1 MRLTILI
8 LMIFIFSCSGKDK
21 VPEGVLEPAK
31 MEKVMTDLLM
41 SESFAESYLLIDTS
55 KKRDEWFTGEL
66 NKVLAV
72 QGVTQDQ
79 VRKRLDFYKTR
90 PDLFKVIIDSIN
102 ARAQRNRD
110 KIYDQEKKKA
120 INVE

>member
-1 MRLTILI
+1 MRLIILI
-8 LMIFIFSCSGKDK
+8 LLIFAFSCGRKDK

-72 QGVTQDQ
+72 QDVTQDQ
-79 VRKRLDFYKTR
+79 VRKSLDFYKTR

-110 KIYDQEKKKA
+110 KVYDMEKRKRIK
-120 INVE
+120 VE

>member
-1 MRLTILI
+1 MRLIILI
-8 LMIFIFSCSGKDK
+8 LLIFAFSCGRNDK

-72 QGVTQDQ
+72 QDVTQDQ
-79 VRKRLDFYKTR
+79 IRKSLDFYKTR

-110 KIYDQEKKKA
+110 NIYDMEKRKSKK
-120 INVE
+120 VE

>member
-1 MRLTILI
+1 MRLIILI
-8 LMIFIFSCSGKDK
+8 LLVFVFSCGRKDK

-31 MEKVMTDLLM
+31 MEKVITDLLM
-41 SESFAESYLLIDTS
+41 SESFAESYLLLDTS

-66 NKVLAV
+66 NKVLAI
-72 QGVTQDQ
+72 QDVTQVQ
-79 VRKRLDFYKTR
+79 IRKSLDFYKTR

-110 KIYDQEKKKA
+110 KVYDMEKKKRLK
-120 INVE
+120 VE

>member
-1 MRLTILI
+1 MRLIVLI
-8 LMIFIFSCSGKDK
+8 LLVFAFSCGRKDE

-55 KKRDEWFTGEL
+55 KKRDEWFSGEL
-66 NKVLAV
+66 NKVLAI
-72 QGVTQDQ
+72 QDVTQDQ
-79 VRKRLDFYKTR
+79 VRKSINFYKTR

-110 KIYDQEKKKA
+110 KVYDMEKRKRIK
-120 INVE
+120 VE

>member
-1 MRLTILI
+1 MRLIILI
-8 LMIFIFSCSGKDK
+8 LLIFAFSCGRKDK

-41 SESFAESYLLIDTS
+41 SESFTESYLLLDTS

-66 NKVLAV
+66 NKVLAI
-72 QGVTQDQ
+72 QDVTQDQ
-79 VRKRLDFYKTR
+79 IRKSLDFYRTR
-90 PDLFKVIIDSIN
+90 PDLFKVIVDSIN

-110 KIYDQEKKKA
+110 KVYDMEKRKRIK
-120 INVE
+120 VE

>member
-1 MRLTILI
+1 MRLIILI
-8 LMIFIFSCSGKDK
+8 LLIFAFSCGRKDK

-66 NKVLAV
+66 NKVLAI
-72 QGVTQDQ
+72 QDVTQDQ
-79 VRKRLDFYKTR
+79 IRKSLDFYKTR
-90 PDLFKVIIDSIN
+90 PDLFKVIVDSIN

-110 KIYDQEKKKA
+110 KVYDMEKRKRIK
-120 INVE
+120 VE

>member
-1 MRLTILI
+1 MRLIILI
-8 LMIFIFSCSGKDK
+8 LLIFAFSCGRKDK

-66 NKVLAV
+66 NKVLAI
-72 QGVTQDQ
+72 QDVTQDQ
-79 VRKRLDFYKTR
+79 IRKSLDFYKTR

-110 KIYDQEKKKA
+110 KVYDMEKRKRLK
-120 INVE
+120 VE

>member
-8 LMIFIFSCSGKDK
+8 LMIFVFSCSGKDK
-21 VPEGVLEPAK
+21 VPEGVLEPDK

-72 QGVTQDQ
+72 QDVTQDQ
-79 VRKRLDFYKTR
+79 VRKSLDFYKTR

-110 KIYDQEKKKA
+110 KIYDMEKRRA
-120 INVE
+120 IKVE

>member
-1 MRLTILI
+1 MKLIILVV
-8 LMIFIFSCSGKDK
+8 LIFAFSCKGKDK

-72 QGVTQDQ
+72 QDVTQDQ
-79 VRKRLDFYKTR
+79 VRKSLDFYKTR

-110 KIYDQEKKKA
+110 RVYDMEKKKRL
-120 INVE
+120 NMD

>member
-1 MRLTILI
+1 MRLIILI
-8 LMIFIFSCSGKDK
+8 MLISAFSCGRKDK

-66 NKVLAV
+66 NKVLAI
-72 QGVTQDQ
+72 QDVTQDQ
-79 VRKRLDFYKTR
+79 VRKSLDFYKTR

-110 KIYDQEKKKA
+110 KVYDMEKRKRIK
-120 INVE
+120 VE

>member
-1 MRLTILI
+1 MRLIILI
-8 LMIFIFSCSGKDK
+8 LLIFAFSCGRNDK

-41 SESFAESYLLIDTS
+41 SESFAESYLLLDTS

-72 QGVTQDQ
+72 QDVTQDQ
-79 VRKRLDFYKTR
+79 VRKSLDFYKTR

-110 KIYDQEKKKA
+110 NIYDIEKRKSKK
-120 INVE
+120 VE

>member
-1 MRLTILI
+1 MRMVILI
-8 LMIFIFSCSGKDK
+8 LVVFLFSCGRKDK

-66 NKVLAV
+66 NKVLAI
-72 QGVTQDQ
+72 QDVTQDQ
-79 VRKRLDFYKTR
+79 VRKSLDFYKTR

-110 KIYDQEKKKA
+110 KVYDMEKRKRIK
-120 INVE
+120 VE

>member
-1 MRLTILI
+1 MRLIILI
-8 LMIFIFSCSGKDK
+8 LLIFAFSCGRKDK

-66 NKVLAV
+66 NKVLAL
-72 QGVTQDQ
+72 QDVTQDQ
-79 VRKRLDFYKTR
+79 VRKSLDFYKTR

-110 KIYDQEKKKA
+110 KVYDMEKRKRIK
-120 INVE
+120 VE